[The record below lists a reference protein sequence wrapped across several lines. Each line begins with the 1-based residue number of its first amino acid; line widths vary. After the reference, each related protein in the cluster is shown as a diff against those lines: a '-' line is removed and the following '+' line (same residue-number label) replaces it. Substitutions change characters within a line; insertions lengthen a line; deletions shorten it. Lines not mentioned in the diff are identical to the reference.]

1 VLATARQRVPV
12 AVISIGRVK
21 IKKTMTGG
29 IILEVLGDK
38 ERDTAPALLARLTQ
52 ALDSATVKVATP
64 TRTAERRVTEIDIA
78 ARRGF

>member
-1 VLATARQRVPV
+1 
-12 AVISIGRVK
+12 VK

-38 ERDTAPALLARLTQ
+38 ESDKAPALAARLTQ

-64 TRTAERRVTEIDIA
+64 TRTAERRVTEIDIS